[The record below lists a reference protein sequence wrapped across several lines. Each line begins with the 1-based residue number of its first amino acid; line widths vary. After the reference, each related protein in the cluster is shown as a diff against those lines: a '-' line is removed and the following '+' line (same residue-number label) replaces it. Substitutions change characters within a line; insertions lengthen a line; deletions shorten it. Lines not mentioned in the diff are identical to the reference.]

1 MERWRWI
8 VAAAIVV
15 GLAALFAVLLREDPT
30 PTTTTIGATAS
41 TTASTSPS
49 TTAATTTSTTTAE
62 QRQAE
67 VEMILQ
73 ELWFGWF
80 DAIYNK
86 DADALWEVVA
96 TTRFHDAGIAAMESL
111 DFSEAPIESDITI
124 EIESLL
130 LDRADCLVVHHQA
143 SAEFIE
149 AVNST
154 VSVMWPDQQYGWRF
168 ASAWVLPGDMWL
180 QDCDDVT
187 RESTP

>member
-1 MERWRWI
+1 M

-41 TTASTSPS
+41 TTTSTSPS

-96 TTRFHDAGIAAMESL
+96 TTSYHDAGLSAMDEL
-111 DFSEAPIESDITI
+111 EFQTPPDPDGVAVEVIGT
-124 EIESLL
+124 L
-130 LDRADCLVVHHQA
+130 LDRGDCLVVHETTTVRFLG
-143 SAEFIE
+143 SS
-149 AVNST
+149 VSS
-154 VSVMWPDQQYGWRF
+154 VSVLWPDGRYGWRI
-168 ASAWVLPGDMWL
+168 ANSWINPEDQWLSDCNDVLRE
-180 QDCDDVT
+180 VT
-187 RESTP
+187 P